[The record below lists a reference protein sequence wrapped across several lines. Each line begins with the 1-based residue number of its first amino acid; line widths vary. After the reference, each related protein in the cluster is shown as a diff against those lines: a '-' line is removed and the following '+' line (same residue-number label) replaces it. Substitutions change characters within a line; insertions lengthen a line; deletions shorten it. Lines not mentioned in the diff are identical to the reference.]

1 MKDGFI
7 KVAAA
12 TPQIEVADCIHNTQ
26 EIIKKAKEM
35 SAAGARILVFPELCI
50 TAIPAMIYFLMKL
63 YCSQQ
68 NSSFWFWQRN

>member
-26 EIIKKAKEM
+26 EIVKKAKEM
-35 SAAGARILVFPELCI
+35 KQGSILVNLSGRGDKDIDYVVEHYGYGDQF
-50 TAIPAMIYFLMKL
+50 FK
-63 YCSQQ
+63 
-68 NSSFWFWQRN
+68 

>member
-26 EIIKKAKEM
+26 EIIKKGKGNE
-35 SAAGARILVFPELCI
+35 
-50 TAIPAMIYFLMKL
+50 
-63 YCSQQ
+63 CSRSQ
-68 NSSFWFWQRN
+68 NSGFS